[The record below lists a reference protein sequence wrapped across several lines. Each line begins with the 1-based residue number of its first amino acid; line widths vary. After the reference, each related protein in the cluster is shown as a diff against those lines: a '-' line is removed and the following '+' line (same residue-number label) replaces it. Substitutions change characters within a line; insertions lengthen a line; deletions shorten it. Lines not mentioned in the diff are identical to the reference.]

1 MSTNVDLYIGLE
13 ESVPGEEV
21 TASYELILEA
31 PYTEPSP
38 YLLILRSAPDTPDN
52 TGTITATE
60 HSDTALS
67 FGVVATPP
75 DLRTGT
81 ITATEA
87 QDTGVLLAT
96 VVPPP
101 VDGVIVATGPD
112 DSALVVGFYAGID
125 SRVATLRATEQ
136 NDTAV
141 SVGTYTLKFVAA
153 VEGVET
159 SDSADLSG
167 NFVGYTGAGFVLVT
181 ERSDSIVSYGYAVY
195 DITSSIEATETSDT
209 ALLTAATAQYTD
221 APLLIDVGIA
231 SDVLGGNIS
240 SALYSNGRATDV
252 LAAAVSSVVSDRA
265 AATDTLGGVL
275 RINVALSDTAKAQDS
290 LGSAGF
296 IGISSDTALA
306 SDLLGTVR
314 YGTTVDVAKAGDTL
328 SSVYNISDTLTTA
341 GIASDTIQAHFTG
354 DLSDTA
360 IASDSLLG
368 EIASK
373 EGLIDI
379 AVASDTLA
387 AELTST
393 DAVRSDL
400 GVARDV
406 LDSIFLAA
414 SGDSA
419 NSTDDLG
426 GNIST
431 YAPLDDNA
439 VADDI
444 LDGDLVVY
452 APLLEDVGIATDA
465 LGGYLEIHGI
475 LSDTA
480 LAGDTLFE
488 AAQTVYVVNAET
500 GAVSTY
506 TFTPTVRSAMD
517 YQGVLYLAGPEGLY
531 AVDAERDEDGAIVW
545 TLRTGF
551 NNMGSDRLKR
561 IRDINFQART
571 EGDTTVQVV
580 LDRYGD
586 KQEWNYRLPPLTR
599 NSYRDGVV
607 KIGKGLHSVYW
618 QVAARGVGPSEID
631 QMRFYVESLSRRR

>member
-1 MSTNVDLYIGLE
+1 MATIVNLNLGGTE
-13 ESVPGEEV
+13 GGV
-21 TASYELILEA
+21 TASYELILA
-31 PYTEPSP
+31 SPYTEPSP
-38 YLLILRSAPDTPDN
+38 YLLVLRSAPDIPDN
-52 TGTITATE
+52 PGTLVATE
-60 HSDTALS
+60 RSDTALS
-67 FGVVATPP
+67 FGIIGTPP

-81 ITATEA
+81 LKVTEA
-87 QDTGVLLAT
+87 RDTGTLLAT
-96 VVPPP
+96 AVPPP
-101 VDGVIVATGPD
+101 VDGVIVAVSPD
-112 DSALVVGFYAGID
+112 DSALVVGSYDGVTP
-125 SRVATLRATEQ
+125 RVATLSVIEQ
-136 NDTAV
+136 NDT
-141 SVGTYTLKFVAA
+141 SVATGTYTLTIVAV
-153 VEGVET
+153 VEGAET
-159 SDSADLSG
+159 SDTADLPG
-167 NFVGYTGAGFVLVT
+167 GFTEYTSPGFVLVT
-181 ERSDSIVSYGYAVY
+181 ERSDSAVIYGYSVY
-195 DITSSIEATETSDT
+195 DITSTIEATETADT
-209 ALLTAATAQYTD
+209 ALLTAVTAQYYE
-221 APLLIDVGIA
+221 APLLADAGKA
-231 SDVLGGNIS
+231 SDVLGGDVS
-240 SALYSNGRATDV
+240 STLHTNGRATDTLEGSV
-252 LAAAVSSVVSDRA
+252 DAYLFDQAV
-265 AATDTLGGVL
+265 ATDTLDGVL
-275 RINVALSDTAKAQDS
+275 RMNVALSDTAKAQDS
-290 LGSAGF
+290 LGTAGF

-306 SDLLGTVR
+306 SDSLGAIR
-314 YGTTVDVAKAGDTL
+314 YGVTNDVAKASDTL
-328 SSVYNISDTLTTA
+328 SGVYKINDALTTA
-341 GIASDTIQAHFTG
+341 GTASDTIQAYFTG
-354 DLSDTA
+354 VLSDAA
-360 IASDSLLG
+360 ITSDSLLG

-452 APLLEDVGIATDA
+452 APSLEDTGIASDA

-488 AAQTVYVVNAET
+488 AAQTIYVVNAET

-580 LDRYGD
+580 SDRYGD

-631 QMRFYVESLSRRR
+631 QMRLYVESLSRRR